1 MLFTLAMFP
10 LQIQAQNAAPAAT
23 ATQPA
28 AEKSFQEK
36 IFQEVVKAP
45 LIMPRSQDDIK
56 ADMESAK
63 QEGAAADKKTAA
75 VQEGLNKASQ
85 LLQQQK
91 GEMDSLKKKTDL
103 AKKEKR
109 ETDKIT
115 LEAEKKKADLFQDF
129 LEKYKSLAEAGIDE
143 AKSEKDLAQAQVAAY
158 QAELEL
164 AQKREAR
171 DKAGDAEFA
180 AASLA
185 ASNTQEKALRAFK
198 TVADKNKGVA
208 DKLTNIE
215 NKRMELFQIRAK
227 LVTGVR

>member
-1 MLFTLAMFP
+1 MRKRKFTAVMLFTLAMFP
-10 LQIQAQNAAPAAT
+10 LHIQAQNAAPAAT

-115 LEAEKKKADLFQDF
+115 LEAEKKKAEAKARKEQEAAQAKIATERK
-129 LEKYKSLAEAGIDE
+129 EKERLAEM
-143 AKSEKDLAQAQVAAY
+143 L
-158 QAELEL
+158 
-164 AQKREAR
+164 
-171 DKAGDAEFA
+171 
-180 AASLA
+180 
-185 ASNTQEKALRAFK
+185 
-198 TVADKNKGVA
+198 KNQ
-208 DKLTNIE
+208 IE
-215 NKRMELFQIRAK
+215 CPKCGHKFQLK
-227 LVTGVR
+227 K